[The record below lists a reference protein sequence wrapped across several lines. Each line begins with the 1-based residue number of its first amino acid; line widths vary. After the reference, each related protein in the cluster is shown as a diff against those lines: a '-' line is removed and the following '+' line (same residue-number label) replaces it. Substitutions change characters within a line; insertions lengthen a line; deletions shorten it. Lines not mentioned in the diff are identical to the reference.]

1 MCIKN
6 STDSWDLVMQNGQ
19 IQNYEN
25 AIYDI
30 HSNFILFE
38 GYLKTL
44 FFIVW
49 VDVLCLSS

>member
-1 MCIKN
+1 
-6 STDSWDLVMQNGQ
+6 MQNGQ

-38 GYLKTL
+38 GYSKTL
-44 FFIVW
+44 FFHCVGRCFMPFVVIA
-49 VDVLCLSS
+49 STYKIKY